1 MAWHGTEESMSH
13 SKVSDSEQVRVRK
26 EFARSC
32 LSFQRCVRCEMRS
45 EEEEMRGHFSC
56 CVICCVVCCVLY
68 GRLDARLMRDVYV
81 GAVVAEGRDQAH
93 AWCGGGRGGLVPT
106 LLQYA
111 TCPGLKPRRYL
122 SRETWSENFEA
133 HPWLPLSL

>member
-1 MAWHGTEESMSH
+1 MSH

-26 EFARSC
+26 E
-32 LSFQRCVRCEMRS
+32 LSFFSKVCEMRS
-45 EEEEMRGHFSC
+45 EEEEMRGHLVVVGLLC
-56 CVICCVVCCVLY
+56 YLLCCCVVCCVLY

-122 SRETWSENFEA
+122 NRETWSENFEA